1 MDGCMKRRKNKVD
14 DTLWW
19 NGALAELNNTVINI
33 VCLGLFLVQNEF
45 VKTTFDSS
53 GFKGGWL
60 CLVDCAY
67 YLISFL
73 EWL

>member
-53 GFKGGWL
+53 GFKGG
-60 CLVDCAY
+60 
-67 YLISFL
+67 
-73 EWL
+73 